1 MSIYQAFLMP
11 ASNFVTWLV
20 LCENVVETVKISFTI
35 YILWSIVVLK
45 TIETYFKVETL
56 KL

>member
-1 MSIYQAFLMP
+1 MP

-20 LCENVVETVKISFTI
+20 LCENVETVKINFTI

-45 TIETYFKVETL
+45 TKETYFKVETL